1 MKKYRVTNIQIDF
14 EDNDFELPPTIQEE
28 ITTDCLNRVWSA
40 GEEDDL
46 VDVITDFYGFCISSI
61 DYEEKIPYVDAVI
74 GNDPYAP
81 AFKRESNLS
90 E

>member
-1 MKKYRVTNIQIDF
+1 MNKYRVKTISFDF
-14 EDNDFELPPTIQEE
+14 EDSDFELPPNIQQE
-28 ITTDCLNRVWSA
+28 IIDDCKNRVWSS
-40 GEEDDL
+40 EEDDL
-46 VDVITDFYGFCISSI
+46 VDEITEFYGYCIQSI